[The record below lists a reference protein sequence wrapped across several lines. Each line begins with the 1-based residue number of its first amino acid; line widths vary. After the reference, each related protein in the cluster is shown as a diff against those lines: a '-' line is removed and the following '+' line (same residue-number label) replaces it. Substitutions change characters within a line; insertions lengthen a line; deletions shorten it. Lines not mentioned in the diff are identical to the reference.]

1 MGPLLNLFCP
11 LVLNISYKTGIPATN
26 SLIFSPSEK
35 IFSHLF
41 WIFLNSTSTGFLF
54 VCLFFSLSTL
64 KDVMPRFLIHILWG
78 GKKCS
83 HSLQWNF
90 FLQLILHFSLV
101 FNNLIMMYLSEVL
114 CVILLVE
121 FLEYVG
127 LQFSSM
133 KKILALVLT
142 LFLSPLPQLLGLQIQ
157 IC

>member
-11 LVLNISYKTGIPATN
+11 LVLNISYKTGILATN
-26 SLIFSPSEK
+26 SLIFSHLKKSFLT
-35 IFSHLF
+35 FSGYF
-41 WIFLNSTSTGFLF
+41 WILHQQVFFLF
-54 VCLFFSLSTL
+54 FFFSQHFKRCHAKVSNSHSL
-64 KDVMPRFLIHILWG
+64 R